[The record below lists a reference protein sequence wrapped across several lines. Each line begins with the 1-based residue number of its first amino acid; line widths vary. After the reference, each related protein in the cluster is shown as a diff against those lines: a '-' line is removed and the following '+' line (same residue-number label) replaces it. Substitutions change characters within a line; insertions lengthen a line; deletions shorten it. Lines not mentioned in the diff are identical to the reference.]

1 MPIFAVLEFLD
12 MKLRQII
19 MKWRERKPS
28 LRKKVYLSLGSLATI
43 LLLSGVLS
51 ILEYRRMSN
60 YVSDLI
66 TSNIN
71 SIVLSQRLSDL
82 TQEHNHQMLSVVVMN
97 DISLM
102 PEFQEMPFAT
112 VADSLRTTLTSENA
126 QPMLDSLVTSF
137 DDFVM
142 TSKKFDEV
150 FLADTVNT
158 GEWFFGTLQ
167 PKYNSLI
174 QDLGKLNELIHED
187 LKYNSENFDAG
198 FYRSIIPG
206 VVSVAAGLILILLLL
221 YFIMVNYVRP
231 IYRISEGID
240 NYRASGR
247 RYTYEMDSDD
257 QLSTINIGVTELIEE
272 NLELKRRV
280 KALKEE
286 KDS

>member
-1 MPIFAVLEFLD
+1 MG
-12 MKLRQII
+12 LRQRI

-28 LRKKVYLSLGSLATI
+28 IRKKVCLSLGSLAAI

-102 PEFQEMPFAT
+102 PEFHEMPFAS
-112 VADSLRTTLTSENA
+112 VADSLRTTFTSEKA
-126 QPMLDSLVTSF
+126 QPMLDSVVTSF
-137 DDFVM
+137 NDFVK
-142 TSKKFDEV
+142 TSRKFDEV

-187 LKYNSENFDAG
+187 LK
-198 FYRSIIPG
+198 
-206 VVSVAAGLILILLLL
+206 
-221 YFIMVNYVRP
+221 
-231 IYRISEGID
+231 
-240 NYRASGR
+240 
-247 RYTYEMDSDD
+247 
-257 QLSTINIGVTELIEE
+257 
-272 NLELKRRV
+272 
-280 KALKEE
+280 
-286 KDS
+286 

>member
-1 MPIFAVLEFLD
+1 MG
-12 MKLRQII
+12 LRQRI

-28 LRKKVYLSLGSLATI
+28 IRKKVCLSLGSLAAI

-82 TQEHNHQMLSVVVMN
+82 TQEHNHQMLSVVVLN

-102 PEFQEMPFAT
+102 PEFNDMPFMS
-112 VADSLRTTLTSENA
+112 VADSLRTTFTSQNA
-126 QPMLDSLVTSF
+126 QPMLDTVVTSF
-137 DDFVM
+137 NDFVK
-142 TSKKFDEV
+142 TSRKFDEV

-158 GEWFFGTLQ
+158 GEWFFSTLQ
-167 PKYNSLI
+167 PRYNSLI
-174 QDLGKLNELIHED
+174 QDLGKLNELIHQD
-187 LKYNSENFDAG
+187 LKENSENFDAG

-206 VVSVAAGLILILLLL
+206 VVSVGAGLLLIFLLL
-221 YFIMVNYVRP
+221 YFTMSNYVKP

-240 NYRASGR
+240 SYRQSSR
-247 RYTYEMDSDD
+247 RHAYTMDGDD
-257 QLSTINIGVTELIEE
+257 QLSNINTGVTELIEE
-272 NLELKRRV
+272 NLQLKHRL
-280 KALKEE
+280 KAIREE
-286 KDS
+286 RNAEQ

>member
-1 MPIFAVLEFLD
+1 
-12 MKLRQII
+12 

-28 LRKKVYLSLGSLATI
+28 IRKKVCLSLGSLAAI

-102 PEFQEMPFAT
+102 PEFHEMPFAS
-112 VADSLRTTLTSENA
+112 VADSLRTTFTSEKA
-126 QPMLDSLVTSF
+126 QPMLDSVVTSF
-137 DDFVM
+137 NDFVK
-142 TSKKFDEV
+142 TSRKFDEV

-167 PKYNSLI
+167 PRYSKFRHDINV
-174 QDLGKLNELIHED
+174 LNESIYED
-187 LKYNSENFDAG
+187 LQNNSADFDAG

-206 VVSVAAGLILILLLL
+206 VVSVAAAPGVWGLQVSKPLQ
-221 YFIMVNYVRP
+221 
-231 IYRISEGID
+231 SAHC
-240 NYRASGR
+240 RA
-247 RYTYEMDSDD
+247 
-257 QLSTINIGVTELIEE
+257 
-272 NLELKRRV
+272 
-280 KALKEE
+280 
-286 KDS
+286 